1 MNSDDK
7 KSLEELGI
15 YISPEIVQK
24 YSHKNADPEQWSRF
38 YYYKNKK
45 KTKVNNIN
53 YDYEVSSTLNYKKN
67 TFYLMSIMSHKDPYF
82 DYYFCLKSDLPKC
95 IIKKSNR
102 NKSDNIKNTKFR
114 NEYKTRDYE
123 KCPKTGKIIVR
134 FD

>member
-7 KSLEELGI
+7 KALSDLGI
-15 YISPEIVQK
+15 YISPEIVAK
-24 YSHKNADPEQWSRF
+24 YNHKNSDPEQWSRF

-45 KTKVNNIN
+45 KTKVDNVE

-82 DYYFCLKSDLPKC
+82 DYYFCLKQDLPKC

-102 NKSDNIKNTKFR
+102 NKSNDMKKKKLIQYDR
-114 NEYKTRDYE
+114 YKDYE